1 MENIKLPLSTSF
13 YIWICSPTLDILITA
28 IAPGRHLLMSAIAV
42 CFTESGPATSL
53 PHYDIRERVA
63 GLQNLS
69 SAKMNQRPK
78 LGSGQGALNV
88 HNWVDVVMS
97 GAGTDRP
104 RQSLFLLVGA
114 LR

>member
-88 HNWVDVVMS
+88 HNWVVTPKMGGYDHNGGGTIVVS
-97 GAGTDRP
+97 EWGA
-104 RQSLFLLVGA
+104 
-114 LR
+114 